1 MLRIPDDKICQPH
14 EEYTYTAD
22 KASPS
27 EKIEGRCMSKAV
39 EHRFLAKPTI
49 ATGVNVSSSALDS
62 MPKIC
67 ISL

>member
-22 KASPS
+22 KASP
-27 EKIEGRCMSKAV
+27 RCMSKAV
-39 EHRFLAKPTI
+39 EHRFLAIPTI